1 MRNLRTKSKKVLSIV
16 LALLMVVSTIFVC
29 DMQAKADETILEEL
43 VVTFDAKE
51 LSFEI
56 GATDFTFT
64 DKFITWA
71 IEEYMDC
78 YWTAQDPTTKEDIH
92 HSIRDYK
99 DGYTLNETDEYVLH
113 YVFASAKEGTY
124 FSKDLTVSSNM
135 FKVTEHP
142 QVIDASGTNTSYGEQ
157 IYSIDIYL
165 GTGAEIVE
173 VIQNANSESESQ
185 EPSESESQ
193 EPSESESQETR
204 ESESQEPS
212 ESESQEPSESES
224 EEPSEEEN
232 DHSAKLESDVASKV
246 ELTEDEKNAIANGDK
261 LEVVLGFKDAGAT
274 ATTDEQKAIEKDLG
288 DKKLGTFLDI
298 DLTKKIGTT
307 EVAVSET
314 TGLVTITFELPA
326 NLKNTDE
333 KVTRTYSVM
342 RYHDGKVDTLNA
354 KYDADK
360 GTISFETDKFS
371 TYAVVYSDVTTTPGM
386 GDASAMFLVY
396 LVLGAGLI
404 VVASR
409 KKARI

>member
-1 MRNLRTKSKKVLSIV
+1 MRNLRTKSKKVLSFAI
-16 LALLMVVSTIFVC
+16 ALLMIVSTIFVC
-29 DMQAKADETILEEL
+29 DMQAKADETILKEL
-43 VVTFDAKE
+43 VLTFDAKE
-51 LSFEI
+51 LSFEV
-56 GATDFTFT
+56 GASDIVVSDSFMTGEFDGYMVDFWTAHNPDT
-64 DKFITWA
+64 KEEIYHSMEDRG
-71 IEEYMDC
+71 EEYV
-78 YWTAQDPTTKEDIH
+78 
-92 HSIRDYK
+92 
-99 DGYTLNETDEYVLH
+99 LNETDEYRLH
-113 YVFASAKEGTY
+113 FAYVFSKDGTY
-124 FSKDLTVSSNM
+124 FSKELTLSYNM
-135 FKVTEHP
+135 FKVTEELSIFDFAFP
-142 QVIDASGTNTSYGEQ
+142 DSSAPYGDTIDNIE
-157 IYSIDIYL
+157 IHL
-165 GTGAEIVE
+165 GTGAEILAAIE
-173 VIQNANSESESQ
+173 NANNPQEPSESESQ

-193 EPSESESQETR
+193 EPSESESQE
-204 ESESQEPS
+204 PS
-212 ESESQEPSESES
+212 ESESEEPSESES

-246 ELTEDEKNAIANGDK
+246 ELTEDEKTAIANGDK